1 MACFGQ
7 LEGMNQALEK
17 QARVA
22 TTPTA
27 VSLWL
32 GKRAVSLRVNH
43 WQIPILKELFMNKY
57 EETQVTVMST
67 ELRSVMSTELR
78 TAMLS
83 LCTN

>member
-32 GKRAVSLRVNH
+32 GKCAVRVNH
-43 WQIPILKELFMNKY
+43 WRILVLKELFLNKY

-78 TAMLS
+78 RAMLS